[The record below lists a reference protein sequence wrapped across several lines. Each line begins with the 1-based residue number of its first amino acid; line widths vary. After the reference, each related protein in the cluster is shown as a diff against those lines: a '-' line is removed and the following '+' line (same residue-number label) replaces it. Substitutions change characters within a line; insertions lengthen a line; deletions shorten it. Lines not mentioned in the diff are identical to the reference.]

1 MLIRK
6 NIYKRQDMSQTL
18 ATPQQRAI
26 GKAAKIALAVGLITL
41 SAKITIPFWP
51 VPMTMQVAAILLV
64 AGLGGLRFGTT
75 SVAAY
80 LAAGAAGI
88 PVFAGTPGKGVGLA
102 YMFGPTG
109 GYLLGFLVAAILV
122 GWATDRFG
130 RRLGSLTMPI
140 GLGMIY
146 VLGVAWL
153 SQFVPNDKLLAFGV
167 TPFLVGDLFKV
178 ALAALLTM
186 AAPAALTRW
195 VQGRN

>member
-1 MLIRK
+1 
-6 NIYKRQDMSQTL
+6 MSQIL

-26 GKAAKIALAVGLITL
+26 GKVAKIALAVGLITL

-64 AGLGGLRFGTT
+64 AGLGGLRLGAA
-75 SVAAY
+75 SVGAY

-88 PVFAGTPGKGVGLA
+88 PVFAGTPEKGVGLA

-130 RRLGSLTMPI
+130 RRLGTLSMPL
-140 GLGMIY
+140 GLGIIY

-167 TPFLVGDLFKV
+167 TPFLVGDLCKV

-195 VQGRN
+195 VQRRN